1 MKRFLCASA
10 ILFLPLL
17 LGSCSSNSA
26 GGYTI
31 GKKRSAAWFS
41 TAPASDIAN
50 HFDSYDIVELCNLWA
65 EKFPGQLNWKLNR
78 TQIGY
83 ALQRKGKDPMYCANP
98 QADETSILRSEAEKA
113 KADARKAKKEAE
125 RAKREANRAKH
136 EACEAQWEAYRQCNA
151 SKSSSSNIYTYCQRP
166 LC

>member
-65 EKFPGQLNWKLNR
+65 EKFPFAYLVHQMLSLDHWK
-78 TQIGY
+78 I
-83 ALQRKGKDPMYCANP
+83 
-98 QADETSILRSEAEKA
+98 IL
-113 KADARKAKKEAE
+113 
-125 RAKREANRAKH
+125 
-136 EACEAQWEAYRQCNA
+136 
-151 SKSSSSNIYTYCQRP
+151 
-166 LC
+166 